1 MAKNDSDN
9 KFKSARRKPLR
20 DVSNGGVK
28 SLKSSKK
35 KTRLKMSEELSHP
48 QIQQTNNADPLD
60 RLLLVHSDISSLL
73 RQIDELV
80 FQAVK
85 VDTTDKER
93 ITEIKSFTA
102 VLSEIHSSLKPWVPR
117 LQKAI
122 DGSRCDSEIQFSD
135 TCVGDPVVPA
145 QRDIHTIDTPEA
157 SKYESLVSP
166 SPLVSWRAAGCVEER
181 GKQLFYLTPLPRHKT
196 TTSKAHAST
205 KLTVCEEEVPS
216 SRNELSYRRIGKS
229 HKWTPYPTGNTN
241 LCDSADSES
250 SSGDVEEKL
259 NLKFSELIGIKPS
272 CMSNYVSRAV
282 EASPAWKTSPPKCCT
297 LLEPL
302 DEKHP
307 KDYASS
313 LDQKLFLAPKG
324 SRTDNYN
331 LDEENKIFCMQ
342 GNEKNMFVKVEST
355 PLWKGGSAS
364 TIHRGK
370 RPGENTLKRELWTK
384 FEAASINE
392 CHRNFP
398 VSNDISNK
406 RFLER
411 LEEASCDESNEDAE
425 LLIH

>member
-1 MAKNDSDN
+1 M
-9 KFKSARRKPLR
+9 
-20 DVSNGGVK
+20 
-28 SLKSSKK
+28 
-35 KTRLKMSEELSHP
+35 
-48 QIQQTNNADPLD
+48 
-60 RLLLVHSDISSLL
+60 
-73 RQIDELV
+73 
-80 FQAVK
+80 
-85 VDTTDKER
+85 
-93 ITEIKSFTA
+93 
-102 VLSEIHSSLKPWVPR
+102 
-117 LQKAI
+117 
-122 DGSRCDSEIQFSD
+122 
-135 TCVGDPVVPA
+135 
-145 QRDIHTIDTPEA
+145 
-157 SKYESLVSP
+157 
-166 SPLVSWRAAGCVEER
+166 EER

-216 SRNELSYRRIGKS
+216 SRNGLFSSPCNNEKINDDKVYVSENIESISDMQFVSVVGDISSNLSTPYVFHEPVTELSYRRIGKS

-342 GNEKNMFVKVEST
+342 GK
-355 PLWKGGSAS
+355 
-364 TIHRGK
+364 
-370 RPGENTLKRELWTK
+370 
-384 FEAASINE
+384 
-392 CHRNFP
+392 
-398 VSNDISNK
+398 
-406 RFLER
+406 
-411 LEEASCDESNEDAE
+411 
-425 LLIH
+425 LLYML